1 MLSGILRHG
10 SLFQRRRIVALLVG
24 ISLLSGCRAIPM
36 PQPKSIE
43 ELYEEAVSVA
53 KPEANLGMHY
63 PRNPDV
69 IVESAP
75 APAPVAPAGVQ
86 PPVLMPVPAA
96 TQPSGTAPPPP
107 PPPAPEPPAPEPPAT
122 TAVPA
127 GSGPILPVNA
137 TTQIEKPV
145 SDIFTETDVRQ
156 AVQSLATQAGV
167 AVILDNTATGEV
179 TCTIENEPFER
190 ALQRILLPLGLVYRK
205 KDNVYLVGSNEP
217 TSNLFP
223 HIAESIDYRPQ
234 HLSAQ
239 ELLALLP
246 TRQSQFVRMV
256 DKRNLIVIEA
266 PRDTAHQIYTQLQCA
281 DQPIPQIMIEALICV
296 VAPDKGLQFGMDW
309 NHGLQVQGVDRL
321 NVGLS
326 GLSFTGQV
334 SPYGAN
340 NAFDDFAVTSAFV
353 KLLAKEGYV
362 TIRAAPR
369 VMAKDGEKAE
379 ISIARDTFFSIQQG
393 NNQFLFNQ
401 NIQKVESGIS
411 LNLTPSIRGETV
423 QIQIEKAEVSEDL
436 RTIDPNQQITNNP
449 YPIINRRNVATIV
462 QVKDRQ
468 TIVIGGLMQK
478 QMVDRE
484 TRIPFLGGMPWVG
497 GAFRKIEKQE
507 TQAEVAI
514 FISPTI
520 VVPTAAPSNPV
531 MEAHNL
537 IPPVPSA
544 TPSPDPAAAN
554 PVLPDTDAPAPTE
567 AVIPQL
573 RAVPMN

>member
-1 MLSGILRHG
+1 
-10 SLFQRRRIVALLVG
+10 
-24 ISLLSGCRAIPM
+24 M
-36 PQPKSIE
+36 PKPRPVE
-43 ELYEEAVSVA
+43 ELYQEAVNLA
-53 KPEANLGMHY
+53 KPENNLGMHH

-69 IVESAP
+69 IVETPLQVIAP
-75 APAPVAPAGVQ
+75 QEIPQ
-86 PPVLMPVPAA
+86 PVLSPLPNTAPSESPPA
-96 TQPSGTAPPPP
+96 TIPIAPPPP
-107 PPPAPEPPAPEPPAT
+107 AVSPSAAPRK
-122 TAVPA
+122 
-127 GSGPILPVNA
+127 SGPIVTVSA
-137 TTQIEKPV
+137 TTQTEKPV
-145 SDIFTETDVRQ
+145 SDIFTETDVVQ

-167 AVILDNTATGEV
+167 AIVVDNTARGNV
-179 TCTIENEPFER
+179 SCTIENEPFEQ
-190 ALQRILLPLGLVYRK
+190 ALKRILMPLGLVYRK
-205 KDNVYLVGSNEP
+205 KEDVYLIGSNEP

-223 HIAESIDYRPQ
+223 HIAESIEYRPQ
-234 HLSAQ
+234 HLSSQ

-256 DKRNLIVIEA
+256 EKRNLIVIEA
-266 PRDTAHQIYTQLQCA
+266 PHDTAQQIYTQLQTA

-296 VAPDKGLQFGMDW
+296 VAPDKGLQFGFDW
-309 NHGLQVQGVDRL
+309 NHGLQVNGIDRL

-334 SPYGAN
+334 SPYGAH
-340 NAFDDFAVTSAFV
+340 NAFDDFAVTSAFM

-393 NNQFLFNQ
+393 TNQFLFNQ

-411 LNLTPSIRGETV
+411 LNLTPSIRGDTV

-436 RTIDPNQQITNNP
+436 RTIDPNQTITNNP

-484 TRIPFLGGMPWVG
+484 TRIPVLGAMPYLG
-497 GAFRKIEKQE
+497 AAFRKIERQE
-507 TQAEVAI
+507 TETEVAI

-520 VVPTAAPSNPV
+520 VVPTACPSPQAV
-531 MEAHNL
+531 EIPEMIPA
-537 IPPVPSA
+537 IPPAMVIPS
-544 TPSPDPAAAN
+544 DP
-554 PVLPDTDAPAPTE
+554 LTAPPE

-573 RAVPMN
+573 RVVPAT

>member
-1 MLSGILRHG
+1 MLSGNPRHG
-10 SLFQRRRIVALLVG
+10 GLFQRRRLVAVLVG
-24 ISLLSGCRAIPM
+24 ISLLAGCRAIPM

-63 PRNPDV
+63 PRNTDV
-69 IVESAP
+69 VMETSLAP
-75 APAPVAPAGVQ
+75 SVPTGAQ

-96 TQPSGTAPPPP
+96 TLPTDAAPAVP
-107 PPPAPEPPAPEPPAT
+107 PPPAPEPPAT
-122 TAVPA
+122 SAVPT

-145 SDIFTETDVRQ
+145 SDIFAETDVRQ

-167 AVILDNTATGEV
+167 SVVLDNTATGEV
-179 TCTIENEPFER
+179 TCNIENEPFER

-205 KDNVYLVGSNEP
+205 RDNVYLIGSNEP

-223 HIAESIDYRPQ
+223 HIAESMDYRPQ

-266 PRDTAHQIYTQLQCA
+266 PKDTAQQIYTQLQCA

-309 NHGLQVQGVDRL
+309 NHGLQVQGIDRL

-379 ISIARDTFFSIQQG
+379 ISIARDTFFAIQQG

-484 TRIPFLGGMPWVG
+484 TRIPFLGAMPWVG
-497 GAFRKIEKQE
+497 GVFRKTEKQE
-507 TQAEVAI
+507 TEAEVAI

-531 MEAHNL
+531 MEVHSL
-537 IPPVPSA
+537 IPPVPPA
-544 TPSPDPAAAN
+544 TPNPDSTAPN
-554 PVLPDTDAPAPTE
+554 TVLPDTDAPAPTE
-567 AVIPQL
+567 VVIPEL
-573 RAVPMN
+573 RALPMN